1 MEQPSGDT
9 IAALRRSGLCEDLSD
24 AEVAQIAREGVLVT
38 FNRGELLFSENSDAN
53 RLFLIL
59 HGIVRIETRPPRA
72 DGVGMVLD
80 HLHPGRVLGEVGL
93 IDERPRSA
101 AAVCEEDATLFTLTR
116 ADIDRM
122 SETHPGVVA
131 KLYRNI
137 GRDLCRKLRDANEE
151 LREMRAFTGGAD
163 PELAELATRTA
174 QAQRLFLGY
183 TQEQVDRLV
192 DTAAAAVLDK
202 LEDLGADA
210 ADETGMGRYQDKMA
224 SIRFAATSVR
234 DLWLHAQTTGIT
246 REEDG
251 LLEVLEPA
259 GPICA
264 VVSEANASAAI
275 VNIALLALKTRNAL
289 VVSFPG
295 KCMQSAQ
302 DVCRRLY
309 EAALDEGAPEHWLG
323 WITGRN
329 DHRRTLEL
337 VRRPEVRVVV
347 VNGRPGLARA
357 LAMSGKTVLADGAGC
372 TPCYIHSDADASA
385 AASDIVAS
393 RTFDQGTH
401 GAAEQVILVHKD
413 LAEDMIGELALR
425 GATLVGDEARV
436 SLTALLFPAAP
447 REDGEGLM
455 GRAATEVAR
464 LANLQVNAATSLLVV
479 RLSDVSRAE
488 PLAGPK
494 PCPVI
499 GFITVQ
505 SADEGIR
512 LARRVLDHGGVGHT
526 AVIHT
531 RDTEL
536 AERFAAEL
544 PVLRTLVNLPAVQG
558 AQGGLITALPASM
571 TLGSGSA
578 AYNALSDNLGPQH
591 LLQRRRLVRRFEPEA
606 SADERRDRRI
616 TRRRGD

>member
-9 IAALRRSGLCEDLSD
+9 IAALRRSGLCEDLTD

-38 FNRGELLFSENSDAN
+38 YSRGELLFGEDSDAN

-59 HGIVRIETRPPRA
+59 RGIVRIETRPPRA
-72 DGVGMVLD
+72 DGAGMVLD
-80 HLHPGRVLGEVGL
+80 HLHAGRVLGEVGL

-101 AAVCEEDATLFTLTR
+101 AAVCEEDSTLFTLTR
-116 ADIDRM
+116 ADIDRL
-122 SETHPGVVA
+122 SVTHPSVVS

-151 LREMRAFTGGAD
+151 LREIRAFTGGPD

-174 QAQRLFLGY
+174 QAQRLFVGY

-192 DTAAAAVLDK
+192 EAAAAAVLED
-202 LEDLGADA
+202 LEDLGADS
-210 ADETGMGRYQDKMA
+210 ADETGMGRYQDKVA

-234 DLWLHAQTTGIT
+234 DLWRDAQTTGVV

-251 LLEVLEPA
+251 VLELLEPS
-259 GPICA
+259 GPICG
-264 VVSEANASAAI
+264 VVSEANATAAI
-275 VNIALLALKTRNAL
+275 INIALLALKTRNAVIL
-289 VVSFPG
+289 SFPN

-302 DVCRRLY
+302 DAARRVY

-347 VNGRPGLARA
+347 VNGRPALARA
-357 LAMSGKTVLADGAGC
+357 LATCGKPVLADGAGC
-372 TPCYIHSDADASA
+372 TPCYVHADANPAA
-385 AASDIVAS
+385 AASDIVLS
-393 RTFDQGTH
+393 RTFDQGTY
-401 GAAEQVILVHKD
+401 GVAEQVILVHEHV
-413 LAEDMIGELALR
+413 AEELVGELALR
-425 GATLVGDEARV
+425 GATLVGEEARPG
-436 SLTALLFPAAP
+436 LTALLFPAAP
-447 REDGEGLM
+447 REDGEALM

-464 LANLQVNAATSLLVV
+464 LANVAVTASTGLIVV
-479 RLSDVSRAE
+479 RLADVSLAE

-499 GFITVQ
+499 GFVVVQ

-531 RDTEL
+531 KDAEL

-558 AQGGLITALPASM
+558 AQGGLVTALPASM
-571 TLGSGSA
+571 TLGSGSGGYSTLA
-578 AYNALSDNLGPQH
+578 DNLGPSH
-591 LLQRRRLVRRFEPEA
+591 LLQRRRVVRRFEPEA
-606 SADERRDRRI
+606 SADERRARR
-616 TRRRGD
+616 TSRRRGD